1 MQANPEELINNLGT
15 IVARSTHMMMFAV
28 FRLRLVCCRAGCFEA
43 VVALLLL
50 PQSVSR
56 PSLAPKPSW
65 RPGLATVSLSVSG
78 RDVAELHVE
87 EHAAWSV

>member
-65 RPGLATVSLSVSG
+65 RPGHAFL
-78 RDVAELHVE
+78 VAMLPSSMSKNMLLGASEGL
-87 EHAAWSV
+87 